1 MLRSKI
7 TLLFMMM
14 GLLLAIPAVAIA
26 ADINKTF
33 NVDATQ
39 EGWQDTGI
47 FLRAGDHVVIDGSGT
62 VDLDCN
68 HSPIFDNTPPDGV
81 AGTPAGDNSLLPSAN
96 LGALIGKI
104 DSGDPFVVGDSKTI
118 DSVGSSGELFL
129 AVNDTFGGFGDNC
142 GHFTADIA
150 VNHPDTRHPRVIST
164 APGAGA
170 SGVAPLANI
179 KADFSEEMRDSSIK
193 RDTFKL
199 FKKGSTTK
207 VGATVA
213 YNAKKDRAILDP
225 INSLKRGVTYKAIV
239 TTGAKDEA
247 GNRLDQDRS
256 VSGLQKKVWFFE
268 VSN

>member
-1 MLRSKI
+1 
-7 TLLFMMM
+7 
-14 GLLLAIPAVAIA
+14 
-26 ADINKTF
+26 
-33 NVDATQ
+33 
-39 EGWQDTGI
+39 
-47 FLRAGDHVVIDGSGT
+47 
-62 VDLDCN
+62 
-68 HSPIFDNTPPDGV
+68 
-81 AGTPAGDNSLLPSAN
+81 
-96 LGALIGKI
+96 
-104 DSGDPFVVGDSKTI
+104 
-118 DSVGSSGELFL
+118 
-129 AVNDTFGGFGDNC
+129 
-142 GHFTADIA
+142 
-150 VNHPDTRHPRVIST
+150 
-164 APGAGA
+164 
-170 SGVAPLANI
+170 
-179 KADFSEEMRDSSIK
+179 MRDSSIK